1 MIKKVMLLALLI
13 PVFVSIAYAEENLE
27 IWLFYGRGCPH
38 CAEMKPFLENLAQ
51 KYNITLVEYEIYFNK
66 TNLALFY
73 NVSNAYRTK
82 VQGVPTVFIDKAVF
96 VGQSAKIDKEI
107 EEKVKE
113 CLAVGCVSPSD
124 VLKEARDNVTILTG
138 SKSGLTKEST
148 EIVSGLTWST
158 LIGAAAV
165 DSINPCT
172 LAIQLILLT
181 TILAIGKRIKVL
193 LAGISFTLAIYTS
206 YLLMGL
212 GIYSALE
219 VSGISHLF
227 YYFVILIAVVV
238 GILSIRDYFEYTP
251 GGWAVEIP
259 MRWRPLL
266 KKLIKGATSVP
277 GAALIGFFCSLFLL
291 PCSSGPYLV
300 ILGLLAKAST
310 RSIAI
315 PLLLVY
321 NFIFILPM
329 IGITLIVYL
338 GLTSVEKAHE
348 WRERNIRKIHLI
360 SGIIMLGL
368 AALLVISLLKG
379 WV

>member
-1 MIKKVMLLALLI
+1 MRKIKEFSAVAVASI
-13 PVFVSIAYAEENLE
+13 YVVIVAIVSTAY
-27 IWLFYGRGCPH
+27 G
-38 CAEMKPFLENLAQ
+38 
-51 KYNITLVEYEIYFNK
+51 
-66 TNLALFY
+66 
-73 NVSNAYRTK
+73 TK

-96 VGQSAKIDKEI
+96 VGQSAKIDSEI
-107 EEKVKE
+107 ENKVKE
-113 CLAVGCVSPSD
+113 CISVGCISPRE
-124 VLKEARDNVTILTG
+124 VLENSTNASLLVG
-138 SKSGLTKEST
+138 SRSGLTKESV

-181 TILAIGKRIKVL
+181 TILAIGKRYKVL
-193 LAGISFTLAIYTS
+193 LAGVAFALSIYISYF
-206 YLLMGL
+206 LMGL

-219 VSGISHLF
+219 FSGLSHVF
-227 YYFVILIAVVV
+227 YYVVILIALVV
-238 GILSIRDYFEYTP
+238 GILSVRDYFEYTP

-259 MRWRPLL
+259 MKWRPLL
-266 KKLIKGATSVP
+266 KKLISGATSVP
-277 GAALIGFFCSLFLL
+277 GAALIGFICSLFLL

-310 RSIAI
+310 RAVAI
-315 PLLLVY
+315 PLLLIY

-338 GLTSVEKAHE
+338 GLTSLEKAKE

-360 SGIIMLGL
+360 SGIIMIGL
-368 AALLVISLLKG
+368 AVLLAVSLAMG
-379 WV
+379 WI